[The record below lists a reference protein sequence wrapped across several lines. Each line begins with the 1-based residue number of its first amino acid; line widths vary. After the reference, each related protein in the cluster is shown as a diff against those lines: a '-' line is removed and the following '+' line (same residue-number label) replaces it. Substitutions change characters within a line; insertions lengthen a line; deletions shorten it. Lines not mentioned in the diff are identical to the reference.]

1 MSSGAVHSEVERA
14 ALGDT
19 VELGNYTTSK
29 HVALAIQITTTSKHV
44 ALASSVMTGLQRSEL
59 WPRASECEAG
69 ILGMTG

>member
-29 HVALAIQITTTSKHV
+29 HVALA
-44 ALASSVMTGLQRSEL
+44 SSVMTGLQRSEL
-59 WPRASECEAG
+59 WPRASGCEAG